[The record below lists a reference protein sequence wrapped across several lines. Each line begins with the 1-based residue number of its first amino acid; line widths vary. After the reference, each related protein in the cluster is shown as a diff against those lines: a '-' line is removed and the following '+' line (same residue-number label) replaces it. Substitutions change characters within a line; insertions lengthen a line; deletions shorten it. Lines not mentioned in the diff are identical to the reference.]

1 MRPVTENG
9 SKTGSENLGL
19 VWIDLP
25 YPIAAIG
32 LARILEG
39 QARVHVGREPPTYE
53 GPLSIVFGTNGVEG
67 LSEGVRRIR
76 AANPIAPILV
86 FGLHLDL
93 PLAGAAL
100 RAGARGFIHA
110 AMQPEQ
116 IIRAIEVATKGE
128 IVAPRELLQYLITE
142 ASPDLNILSAR
153 QREILNLVSDGFTN
167 AQIAKRLFL
176 TESTVKQHLRA
187 AFKILGVSNR
197 TEAAKIIRDDR

>member
-1 MRPVTENG
+1 MKPVTENG

-19 VWIDLP
+19 VWIDIP

-39 QARVHVGREPPTYE
+39 QARVHVGREAPTYE
-53 GPLSIVFGTNGVEG
+53 GPLSIVYGTNGVEG
-67 LSEGVRRIR
+67 LSEGIGRIR
-76 AANPIAPILV
+76 EANPTAPILV

-116 IIRAIEVATKGE
+116 IIRALRVAAQGE
-128 IVAPRELLQYLITE
+128 IVAPRELLEFLITE
-142 ASPDLNILSAR
+142 KPADLGMLSAR
-153 QREILNLVSDGFTN
+153 QREILELVGDGLSN
-167 AQIAKRLFL
+167 AQIAKKLFL

-187 AFKILGVSNR
+187 AYKILGVKNR
-197 TEAAKIIRDDR
+197 TEASRLFHNGM